1 MARLWEMA
9 SALAAAWPK
18 VQVPKAVLRPPG
30 ASAEAAEV
38 SGTGWPEAA
47 AAYPARRSAGP
58 AVSAGQAEALP
69 PEEPEV
75 GVEAPREEAEAGVA
89 APHGEAAA
97 VAEVPREEGAAAVA
111 APHEEAAAAVGAPRE
126 GKEAVAA
133 EAPHE
138 EEAVAGARAGVAA
151 VAQQR
156 AAPDAAAAVLPSA
169 AAWAFRRDQ
178 VLPWLAPSPSVRFAH
193 ATARL
198 SIASP

>member
-1 MARLWEMA
+1 
-9 SALAAAWPK
+9 
-18 VQVPKAVLRPPG
+18 V
-30 ASAEAAEV
+30 
-38 SGTGWPEAA
+38 
-47 AAYPARRSAGP
+47 GP

-89 APHGEAAA
+89 ARHGEAAA
-97 VAEVPREEGAAAVA
+97 VAE

-138 EEAVAGARAGVAA
+138 EEAVAGARAGVVAE
-151 VAQQR
+151 VAQRR
-156 AAPDAAAAVLPSA
+156 AVPDAAAAVLPSA